1 MDGQRAKPE
10 AFLTM
15 AFGDPNEYSG
25 ADLRVAHEKLVAD
38 GLNDIPFSCRNGIC
52 LTCMMRVR
60 EGARPRPAKRTCG
73 RGGGSKAI
81 SCPVSAIPM
90 GIWISNRSA
99 MRRFTAAA
107 W

>member
-1 MDGQRAKPE
+1 MDDEISNFFYATDMDGQRAKQK

-25 ADLRVAHEKLVAD
+25 ADLRAAHEKLVAD

-60 EGARPRPAKRTCG
+60 AWRRSWNCTSNDWTGA
-73 RGGGSKAI
+73 
-81 SCPVSAIPM
+81 V
-90 GIWISNRSA
+90 
-99 MRRFTAAA
+99 
-107 W
+107 